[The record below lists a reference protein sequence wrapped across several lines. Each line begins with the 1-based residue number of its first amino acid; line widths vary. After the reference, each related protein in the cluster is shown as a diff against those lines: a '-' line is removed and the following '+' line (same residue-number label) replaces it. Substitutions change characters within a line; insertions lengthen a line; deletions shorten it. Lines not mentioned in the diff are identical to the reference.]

1 MKLDY
6 LPSTKKRGAMLRGA
20 LFRDGPVG
28 VVDVARESNTNKSLV
43 STYLALLSK
52 DGLLERRGKK
62 FLVKNTTKTK
72 GLKLLLNLEDTSSMP
87 FKSYK
92 FVESAG
98 LYGSCA
104 KGENTESSDIDLWVK
119 VKGASQDE
127 LALLNSR
134 IKKKFPHA
142 NVLML
147 TKEKIEKLK
156 AENQTFYNSLYFGSI
171 IIYGKTGV

>member
-6 LPSTKKRGAMLRGA
+6 LPSTGERLAILRSA
-20 LFRDGPVG
+20 LFKDGPIRVG
-28 VVDVARESNTNKSLV
+28 EVARESRASKGLV
-43 STYLALLSK
+43 SAYLPILSK
-52 DGLLERRGKK
+52 DGIFERTGRK
-62 FLVKNTTKTK
+62 FLVKNTSRAK
-72 GLKLLLNLEDTSSMP
+72 GLKLLLAMEDTGSIP
-87 FKSYK
+87 FSRYK

-104 KGENTESSDIDLWVK
+104 KGENTESSDMDLWIK
-119 VKGASQDE
+119 VKGASQNE

-142 NVLML
+142 NVLVL
-147 TKEKIEKLK
+147 TKEKLEKLRV
-156 AENQTFYNSLYFGSI
+156 ENRTFYNSLYFGSI